1 MNIHTIHNSH
11 ARRTVTVLQKFNR
24 PATDLMYRAYGHLIA
39 VRLGMTLMVPV
50 GETAGPLHPIL
61 DRCPV
66 PWLEAT
72 AILDVQYEAA
82 APLSLV
88 TLVQQGQSIQ
98 DPTSPL
104 ALFAQ
109 AVLES
114 FIGSGADYAIA
125 LTDNHWRH
133 TRITLSQGGEP
144 CRVLIGAAGVR
155 LAFTPDFLE
164 GVL

>member
-1 MNIHTIHNSH
+1 MNTGIFIGGRE
-11 ARRTVTVLQKFNR
+11 RRTTKVVEKFNR
-24 PATDLMYRAYGHLIA
+24 PVNPFLYRAYDHLIA
-39 VRLGMTLMVPV
+39 TRLGMTLMVPV
-50 GETAGPLHPIL
+50 AAISGRLVPIL

-72 AILDVQYEAA
+72 AILDADYDTA

-88 TLVQQGQSIQ
+88 TMVQHAQSIT

-104 ALFAQ
+104 GMFAQ

-114 FIGSGADYAIA
+114 FIGVGIDYAIA
-125 LTDNHWRH
+125 LTDKDWRH
-133 TRITLSQGGEP
+133 TKVTMAQGGEP
-144 CRVLIGAAGVR
+144 CRVLIGSAGVR

>member
-1 MNIHTIHNSH
+1 MNIHTIRNSR

-72 AILDVQYEAA
+72 AILDADYASAA
-82 APLSLV
+82 ALSLV
-88 TLVQQGQSIQ
+88 TLVQHGHSIK
-98 DPTSPL
+98 DPASPL

-114 FIGSGADYAIA
+114 FIGTGTDYAIA

-133 TRITLSQGGEP
+133 SRITLSQGGEP